1 MNESETD
8 SASESEFE
16 AQFKEIS
23 VQTNNPSVC
32 TTSTQKDPSVCSKST
47 QKDCYCQL
55 INCFAAQHV
64 EKDWENFATSIN
76 NETIS
81 PIAFLL
87 FSEHLRYLSGANCI
101 WFLSGGCIHYSLVNK
116 M

>member
-1 MNESETD
+1 MPCQKYFLSLKKNPKKIKLDSCSANENDTDRVNESETD

-64 EKDWENFATSIN
+64 EKDFWKT
-76 NETIS
+76 
-81 PIAFLL
+81 LQQ
-87 FSEHLRYLSGANCI
+87 
-101 WFLSGGCIHYSLVNK
+101 V
-116 M
+116 